1 MYVPPFAPSPTPDT
15 ILCHRDLLFLSE
27 IAILPHYPT
36 TFHPLSFRLD
46 PFPFGLQLV
55 RTVRPLR
62 SLTYGL
68 PLESTTNASSRQ
80 GLKTLAPR
88 HLSLTFDRP
97 TVALF
102 SELKDLLSDTL
113 ERLTIRYVPSRVF
126 VNPREVLLCEALRKF
141 KRVELQLLLPRARM
155 TLLGTG
161 SERTLGEDPESPR
174 RRFIDGML
182 AALEGAS
189 EETQEAYEVHVVAN
203 WDIPGRAHLAE
214 MTRIWPVESEASVLF
229 DEAEEDGQKAGAGA
243 GAGAAKEDEK
253 KGFARVSSGAGAS
266 GSKDKS
272 EHWERETNLRLL
284 GGLFNLRLE
293 SKKH

>member
-1 MYVPPFAPSPTPDT
+1 MVV
-15 ILCHRDLLFLSE
+15 
-27 IAILPHYPT
+27 
-36 TFHPLSFRLD
+36 

-80 GLKTLAPR
+80 GLKALAPR

-102 SELKDLLSDTL
+102 TELKDLLADTL
-113 ERLTIRYVPSRVF
+113 ERLTIRYVPSRVL
-126 VNPREVLLCEALRKF
+126 VNPREVLLCEPLQKF
-141 KRVELQLLLPRARM
+141 KRVELQLLLPRPRM

-161 SERTLGEDPESPR
+161 VERTLGEDPESPR
-174 RRFIDGML
+174 RRFIDGVI
-182 AALEGAS
+182 AALEDAS
-189 EETQEAYEVHVVAN
+189 EETQEAYEVYVVAN

-214 MTRIWPVESEASVLF
+214 PTRIWPVESAVNVLF
-229 DEAEEDGQKAGAGA
+229 DEAEE
-243 GAGAAKEDEK
+243 AAEVNEKEAARVVGTAREDEK
-253 KGFARVSSGAGAS
+253 KGFARVGGGAS
-266 GSKDKS
+266 GSASKDRS